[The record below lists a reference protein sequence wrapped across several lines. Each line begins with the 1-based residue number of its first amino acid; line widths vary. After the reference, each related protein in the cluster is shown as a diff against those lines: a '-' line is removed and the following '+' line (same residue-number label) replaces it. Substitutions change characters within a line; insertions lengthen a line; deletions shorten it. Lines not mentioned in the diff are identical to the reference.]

1 MSILERTD
9 LLKKFSEV
17 TDRPD
22 YEIDVARAA
31 LLLSASEYPDLS
43 IDQELFTFQRLAG
56 SISSKLLDD
65 DDPLYCMN
73 ILSEALFDE
82 GGFRGN
88 EKNYYDPRNSYL
100 NQVMER
106 RVGIPITLAVVYME
120 VGRRLKVPL
129 VGVGMP
135 GHFLVRHMEIDN
147 LFVDPFNGG
156 YLLSVDECKKL
167 LEERMQGP
175 IDWDQSLLSP
185 VSNREIVARII
196 RNLKSIYMH
205 EEDYVRA
212 LDVAHF
218 AVALEPH
225 SAANHR
231 DRGVV
236 HYQLGH
242 SAEALDDLVHY
253 LELVPDGPDAEG
265 VHAIV
270 AELRS
275 FLED

>member
-1 MSILERTD
+1 MSILERAD
-9 LLKKFSEV
+9 LLKNFSEV

-22 YEIDVARAA
+22 HEIDVARAA
-31 LLLSASEYPDLS
+31 LLLSASEYPDIS
-43 IDQELFTFQRLAG
+43 VDRELFTFQRIAG

-73 ILSEALFDE
+73 TLSEALFDE

-88 EKNYYDPRNSYL
+88 NENYYDPRNSYL
-100 NQVMER
+100 NQVLAR
-106 RVGIPITLAVVYME
+106 KVGIPITLAVVYME

-129 VGVGMP
+129 VGIGMP
-135 GHFLVRHMEIDN
+135 GHFLIRHVEIDN

-156 YLLSVDECKKL
+156 YLLSLDECKKL

-175 IDWDQSLLSP
+175 VDWDESLLSP

-196 RNLKSIYMH
+196 RNLKAIYMH
-205 EEDYVRA
+205 DEDYVRA
-212 LDVAHF
+212 LDAADF

-242 SAEALDDLVHY
+242 SGEALDDLVHY
-253 LELVPDGPDAEG
+253 LDLVPNSADSEG